1 MTELP
6 IEKDLREALAVDPSP
21 SFVAGVR
28 ARAAAEPERVGRRFG
43 FWMWMPAAV
52 GALAIAALVV
62 AMRTP
67 RAPIAVSAPERLAA
81 RSTVS
86 TANLP
91 SMASSLVREDVSEG
105 HRSARHQPSGRREPE
120 ILISASES
128 HAIRRFIEGPRT
140 WKIDPSP
147 LPVSVPPPVTDL
159 VIEPIAIEP
168 LSVDRGQGVRQ

>member
-1 MTELP
+1 MTVLP

-21 SFVAGVR
+21 SFAAGVR

-43 FWMWMPAAV
+43 FWMRMPAAV

-67 RAPIAVSAPERLAA
+67 HAPIGVSAPELAG
-81 RSTVS
+81 RSTIS
-86 TANLP
+86 TAALP
-91 SMASSLVREDVSEG
+91 SMASSFVREDVSEG
-105 HRSARHQPSGRREPE
+105 RRGARHQPSGRREPE